1 MNLCSK
7 GVFTVLCPVI
17 NVCKAVNKRAHNMI
31 PRESYLLSLIN
42 LMIIDIL
49 LQDHVGVQFLLG
61 ELGQENAERTDFRL
75 SPVCLKT

>member
-1 MNLCSK
+1 
-7 GVFTVLCPVI
+7 
-17 NVCKAVNKRAHNMI
+17 MI
-31 PRESYLLSLIN
+31 PRESYLLLLIN

-61 ELGQENAERTDFRL
+61 ELGQENAERTDFRP

>member
-17 NVCKAVNKRAHNMI
+17 NVCKAVTKRAHNMI
-31 PRESYLLSLIN
+31 PRESYLLLLIN

-61 ELGQENAERTDFRL
+61 ELGQENAERTDFRP
-75 SPVCLKT
+75 SPVV